1 MNYPK
6 NNLIQGVLFLLGLY
20 PLQEKQQ
27 LRWQDKVNVLGT
39 LLSIYH
45 CCITIYMYKV
55 EIGQKGVL
63 SSSPNNI
70 IHSTVLLRRLLAVTI
85 PILSI
90 VSRFCNIRSLEIF
103 WEKVQVFDRFLW
115 SSVQKEKFLRT
126 EQRIRRVNFFAGLFV
141 IAVECFNISC
151 FGLYYLLVSAV
162 NSPALFKIYFFDYAS
177 TVYSCGAM
185 YIFSRI
191 YGLTLR
197 LECLCGF
204 VEEIWDEIRASNS
217 EYKPRGSRRLSHPFA
232 KEQFLPQ

>member
-6 NNLIQGVLFLLGLY
+6 KNLIQGVLLLLGLY

-45 CCITIYMYKV
+45 CCMTMYMYKL
-55 EIGQKGVL
+55 EMGQKGVL

-70 IHSTVLLRRLLAVTI
+70 IHSTVVLRRLLAVTV

-90 VSRFCNIRSLEIF
+90 VSRFCNIRSLQSF
-103 WEKVQVFDRFLW
+103 WEKVQVFDAFLL
-115 SSVQKEKFLRT
+115 SSVQKEKFNQT
-126 EQRIRRVNFFAGLFV
+126 EQRIRRVNFFAGLYV
-141 IAVECFNISC
+141 VAVECFNISC
-151 FGLYYLLVSAV
+151 FGLYYLLVSAAA
-162 NSPALFKIYFFDYAS
+162 SPALFKIYFFDYAS

-204 VEEIWDEIRASNS
+204 VEEIWDEIRVSNT
-217 EYKPRGSRRLSHPFA
+217 PFRPQGSRSLSHLA
-232 KEQFLPQ
+232 GKEQFLPQ